1 MSDDSPSVDQLTS
14 AYIKI
19 REARSA
25 LKKRFDAED
34 AELKAQLEQVGAAL
48 LEYCADTGVE
58 SARTAHGTFYRTTK
72 TRYWATDWAAVYKFM
87 QENEV
92 PELLEKRL
100 SQGTM
105 KQLMEEDNITVPG
118 VNVDTEYV
126 ITVRKK

>member
-1 MSDDSPSVDQLTS
+1 MSDDISLDRLTS
-14 AYIKI
+14 VYIKI
-19 REARSA
+19 REARSE
-25 LKKRFDAED
+25 LKKRFDADD
-34 AELKAQLEQVGAAL
+34 AALKAQLEDISREL
-48 LEYCADTGVE
+48 LAYCDKTGLE

-87 QENEV
+87 LENEI
-92 PELLEKRL
+92 PELFEKRL

>member
-1 MSDDSPSVDQLTS
+1 MSDDVSLDRLTS
-14 AYIKI
+14 VYIKI
-19 REARSA
+19 REARSE
-25 LKKRFDAED
+25 LKKRFDADD
-34 AELKAQLEQVGAAL
+34 AALKAQLEDISREL
-48 LEYCADTGVE
+48 LAYCDKTGLE

-87 QENEV
+87 LENEI
-92 PELLEKRL
+92 PELFEKRL

-105 KQLMEEDNITVPG
+105 KQLMEEEQTTVPG